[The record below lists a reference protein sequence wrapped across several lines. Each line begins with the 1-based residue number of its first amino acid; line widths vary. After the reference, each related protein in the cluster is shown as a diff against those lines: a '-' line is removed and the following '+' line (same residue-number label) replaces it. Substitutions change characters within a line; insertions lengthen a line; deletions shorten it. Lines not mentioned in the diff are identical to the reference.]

1 MDVGTSNQATD
12 VTLQYQILIMKG
24 NIQSSIIWLIANS
37 NCEIADIVNTF
48 NEIQF
53 PYLPKKSEYSL

>member
-1 MDVGTSNQATD
+1 MDVSTSNQATD

-24 NIQSSIIWLIANS
+24 NSQSSIIWLIANS